1 MKKMNEQEIREKV
14 RAILVEKLGV
24 KEKEVNDSARLYE
37 DLGAD
42 SIDYVGIIMELE
54 KEFNITIHDD
64 EAFDNEKSLNIV
76 GNIIEYVR
84 ERLA

>member
-1 MKKMNEQEIREKV
+1 MNMNEQEIREKV
-14 RAILVEKLGV
+14 KKIVVEDLGV
-24 KEKEVNDSARLYE
+24 DESEVTDSARLYE

-42 SIDYVGIIMELE
+42 SIDYVEILMKVE
-54 KEFNITIHDD
+54 KEFGITIPDD
-64 EAFDNEKSLNIV
+64 EAFCNEKSLNII